1 MRIQSYMVK
10 FCIRFCLSLFYEQSY
25 TTIPLK
31 LADKGGLPVGYWKDA
46 LKYYAK
52 NDLIIRERPF
62 VLIRLATI
70 SG

>member
-1 MRIQSYMVK
+1 MFGDQTCTAI
-10 FCIRFCLSLFYEQSY
+10 L
-25 TTIPLK
+25 LK
-31 LADKGGLPVGYWKDA
+31 LADKGRLPVGYWKDA

-70 SG
+70 SGLVKLPLVNFRYDN